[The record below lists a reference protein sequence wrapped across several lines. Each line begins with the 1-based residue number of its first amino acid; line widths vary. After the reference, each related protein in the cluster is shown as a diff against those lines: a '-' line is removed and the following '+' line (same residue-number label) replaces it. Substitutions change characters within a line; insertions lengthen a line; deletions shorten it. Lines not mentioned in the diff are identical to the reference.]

1 MGDGPPF
8 APREVFPHTR
18 RGEKRRRSFPLYT
31 RRRKKDSVS
40 FRRHA
45 RQKNAPH
52 EAQRAS
58 QPPAAH
64 WAAGAFSRWNVPRY
78 IPAKL
83 LYENLIKAF
92 ILVLDK
98 KLSKLFI
105 APQARQELMRRHLRQ
120 TAAKGRRRQRRLLDK
135 NQRFLSRKSIKIV
148 RSASGFYET
157 ARRASC
163 TPRVHGAQGI
173 SKERISFE
181 IRITYTSAPHL
192 PPRSSCRPGC
202 GRRYGSS
209 PPPPRPPGG
218 SRRAPRRRR

>member
-1 MGDGPPF
+1 MRRTDAQGAAVPIKISYFLMGESYYAPSTSPLSGAPVRWTGAPWLARRARVRRPMGDGRPF

-105 APQARQELMRRHLRQ
+105 APQARQELMRRLLRQ
-120 TAAKGRRRQRRLLDK
+120 TAAKGR
-135 NQRFLSRKSIKIV
+135 
-148 RSASGFYET
+148 
-157 ARRASC
+157 C
-163 TPRVHGAQGI
+163 
-173 SKERISFE
+173 
-181 IRITYTSAPHL
+181 
-192 PPRSSCRPGC
+192 
-202 GRRYGSS
+202 
-209 PPPPRPPGG
+209 
-218 SRRAPRRRR
+218 